1 MQTKWSVFFMRDTKE
16 LIIRTSLKLF
26 MQKGFK
32 EVTMSEIIK
41 EADSSKGA
49 VYHHFESKE
58 QIFEEAVKYFYNNM
72 MITNYNDFPQTSLKA
87 FYNFYLKRLENT
99 PDDTDEGANI
109 LAFFSDAIRRVPSF
123 TSINETQKNKELS
136 AWTSIVFLAKEKREI
151 QTDIPNENIALMFLN
166 ISDGIALN
174 RMITNRDIASG
185 NIKNGWDDLY
195 KLLINS

>member
-1 MQTKWSVFFMRDTKE
+1 MRDTKE

-41 EADSSKGA
+41 ETDSSKGS

-72 MITNYNDFPQTSLKA
+72 MITDYKDFPQTSLKA
-87 FYNFYLKRLENT
+87 FYNFYLKRLEDT

-136 AWTSIVFLAKEKREI
+136 AWTTIVSVAKEKGEI
-151 QTDIPNENIALMFLN
+151 QTEIPNENIARMFLN

-174 RMITNRDIASG
+174 RMITNRDIASN

-195 KLLINS
+195 KLLRNS